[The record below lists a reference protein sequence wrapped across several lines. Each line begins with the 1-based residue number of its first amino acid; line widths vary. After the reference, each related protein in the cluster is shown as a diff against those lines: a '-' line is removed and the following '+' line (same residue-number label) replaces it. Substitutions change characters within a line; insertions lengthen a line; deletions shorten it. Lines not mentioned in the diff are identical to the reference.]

1 MLDRVFNLLTKD
13 DHLLVEEGVTFL
25 PSCEA
30 VSGSAR
36 ALPYME
42 RILEGRDG
50 KGGGGQVEEE
60 RDGGGDGRE
69 RWGREELRLESG
81 EMENVRKGE
90 KGREGEVEVR
100 RGRGKMGEGRKEKV
114 RGWDK

>member
-1 MLDRVFNLLTKD
+1 MLDGVFNLLTKD

-30 VSGSAR
+30 VTGSAR

-50 KGGGGQVEEE
+50 KGGGDKWRRRGMEEE
-60 RDGGGDGRE
+60 MGGRGGGE
-69 RWGREELRLESG
+69 RS
-81 EMENVRKGE
+81 
-90 KGREGEVEVR
+90 
-100 RGRGKMGEGRKEKV
+100 
-114 RGWDK
+114 

>member
-1 MLDRVFNLLTKD
+1 
-13 DHLLVEEGVTFL
+13 
-25 PSCEA
+25 
-30 VSGSAR
+30 
-36 ALPYME
+36 
-42 RILEGRDG
+42 
-50 KGGGGQVEEE
+50 VEEE

-100 RGRGKMGEGRKEKV
+100 RGRGKKEGERVG
-114 RGWDK
+114 

>member
-1 MLDRVFNLLTKD
+1 MLDGVFNLLTKD

-42 RILEGRDG
+42 GIL
-50 KGGGGQVEEE
+50 EE
-60 RDGGGDGRE
+60 RDGRGVKSGG
-69 RWGREELRLESG
+69 G
-81 EMENVRKGE
+81 ED
-90 KGREGEVEVR
+90 GREGE
-100 RGRGKMGEGRKEKV
+100 GGD
-114 RGWDK
+114 W